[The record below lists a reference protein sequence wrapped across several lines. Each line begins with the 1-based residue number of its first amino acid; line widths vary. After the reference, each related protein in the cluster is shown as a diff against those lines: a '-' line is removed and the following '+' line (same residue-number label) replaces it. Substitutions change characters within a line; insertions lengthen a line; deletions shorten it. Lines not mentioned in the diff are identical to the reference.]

1 MKVLSI
7 DVRFEYPVHFT
18 NGVFE
23 PANATLAEVIQRKE
37 PHRRHRVLVV
47 LDQGVVDARRASFRH
62 EIEQYFDAHG
72 IEQVSQIVLAGGEA
86 IKDDSAALAG
96 LLAAMDRHHLDR
108 QSFVLIAGCGAVR
121 DMAVPPP
128 TPPAPPHPTA

>member
-23 PANATLAEVIQRKE
+23 PANATLSEVIQRKY
-37 PHRRHRVLVV
+37 PHRRHRVLVE

-62 EIEQYFDAHG
+62 EIEQYFGQHG
-72 IEQVSQIVLAGGEA
+72 LEEMSQILLAGGQA
-86 IKDDSAALAG
+86 FKDDWPALA
-96 LLAAMDRHHLDR
+96 AHPSSMNRHQL
-108 QSFVLIAGCGAVR
+108 
-121 DMAVPPP
+121 
-128 TPPAPPHPTA
+128 